1 MDQLVFVSKNLNA
14 VRVEA
19 DNYIDEAYSELL
31 MYQSETGTLIVEAV
45 ANSSDKVDGLRSLVN
60 EGVDERV
67 KAVGRR
73 IAQVFRSLIHRIKL
87 VFANSSYASA
97 VKKLKKV
104 VGNIEEIDNSQY
116 DGLSY
121 NSRHLENLMKA
132 LASAASNASQ
142 DIDSRLE
149 TWRKIADSYHNIAP
163 VTNEPAKTLAMK
175 LCANLEQLS
184 AELKK
189 LIRVIDQTSTE
200 AIKADE
206 SNIAKY
212 RTLAK
217 IMNQFVTD
225 AIKSMFGGIRS
236 LVNASKPALG
246 SKYQAKGPAPS
257 VADAAQQAAEAK
269 HNAATNISDRHAK
282 AQKEIERSL
291 ANINKNLESVSDDEP
306 ASTGSSKEDDSLAAK
321 LKDIDTQLDDLLKG
335 M

>member
-1 MDQLVFVSKNLNA
+1 MDQLVFISKNLNA

-67 KAVGRR
+67 KVVGRR

-104 VGNIEEIDNSQY
+104 VGNIEEIDNFQY
-116 DGLSY
+116 DGLSHKAR
-121 NSRHLENLMKA
+121 NLENLMKA
-132 LASAASNASQ
+132 LASASSNASQ

-200 AIKADE
+200 AIKSDE

-217 IMNQFVTD
+217 IMNQFVTY
-225 AIKSMFGGIRS
+225 AIKSMFGGIRA

-246 SKYQAKGPAPS
+246 SKYKAKEPPPS

-282 AQKEIERSL
+282 AQEAMKSSL
-291 ANINKNLESVSDDEP
+291 ANINKNLESISDDEP